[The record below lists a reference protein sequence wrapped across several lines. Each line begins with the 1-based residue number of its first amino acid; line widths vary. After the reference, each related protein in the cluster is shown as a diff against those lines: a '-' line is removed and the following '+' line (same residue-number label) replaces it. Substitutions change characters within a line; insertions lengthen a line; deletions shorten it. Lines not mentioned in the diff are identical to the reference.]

1 MTTRREQFRTTIL
14 DAELLVLRARH
25 EARLRAERDRIAGE
39 RQRVRDA
46 AIVAQREARVATWRA
61 VAQAREAVR

>member
-1 MTTRREQFRTTIL
+1 MTTRRDQFRSTIL
-14 DAELLVLRARH
+14 DAELLSLRARH

-46 AIVAQREARVATWRA
+46 LIVAQREARVGAWRA

>member
-1 MTTRREQFRTTIL
+1 MTTRRDEFIATVL
-14 DAELLVLRARH
+14 DADLLAVRARH
-25 EARLRAERDRIAGE
+25 EARLGGERARIAAE

-46 AIVAQREARVATWRA
+46 AIVAQREARISAWRA